1 LVSTAGLS
9 VSKTTTSYIHP
20 YSAYEKSIIIERTMQ
35 YIKDRTTEE
44 CFDAT
49 FHAVEENQNAN

>member
-9 VSKTTTSYIHP
+9 VSETTTSCIHP
-20 YSAYEKSIIIERTMQ
+20 YSSYEKSIIIERTVQ

-49 FHAVEENQNAN
+49 FNAKENQNAS